1 MKKGFTLIEL
11 LVVIAIIAILAS
23 MLLPA
28 LSKARAAAQKI
39 KCVNNLK
46 QLGLGLAM
54 YTTAND
60 DYAPRANW
68 SATEANWCD
77 HVAYILGQTTELLS
91 SDSNNKWW
99 KSKLFMCPSATSI
112 TWCYGHSP
120 TISYG
125 TGIQITRVTNPS
137 AVLWVS
143 DKKDTGD
150 QANSATTGYPRA
162 KSYGVGE
169 LECFVGGTY
178 GNYPEVYRHND
189 KVNILYVDGHV
200 GDHAKWLR
208 SEPSLFRP
216 YDGFICAWDTA
227 AF

>member
-1 MKKGFTLIEL
+1 MKKVFTLIEL

-54 YTTAND
+54 YTTNND
-60 DYAPRANW
+60 DYAPLASW
-68 SATEANWCD
+68 SATEANWCES
-77 HVAYILGQTTELLS
+77 VAFELGLTPELLPADS
-91 SDSNNKWW
+91 SKKWW
-99 KSKLFMCPSATSI
+99 NAKLFMCPSATSI
-112 TWCYGHSP
+112 TWCYGNSP
-120 TISYG
+120 NISRM
-125 TGIQITRVTNPS
+125 QITQVTNPS
-137 AVLWVS
+137 GVLWLS
-143 DKKDTGD
+143 DKKDTGT
-150 QANSATTGYPRA
+150 QANDPRTDYPRA